1 MKLQEITWPVF
12 RLGEKKPEFDNGLVY
27 YHSEYVDEEVGKRVN
42 VRIVDDKNLPALSIG
57 LRRLHLM
64 QDKKTKMFPI
74 STAIYF
80 LADLLK
86 LAKASTWFVD
96 NSGQVFQYK
105 KATRAKLV
113 TKKIKQVL
121 PAQGFGCILEVEGI
135 ATRFKCLQ
143 RPSTYQ
149 EYAVILQNG
158 LSYMLYGLSETPR
171 ANSWRMV

>member
-1 MKLQEITWPVF
+1 MRLTEIVWPVF
-12 RLGEKKPEFDNGLVY
+12 RLGEKKPEFDNGLAY
-27 YHSEYVDEEVGKRVN
+27 YHSEYVDEEIGKRVN
-42 VRIVDDKNLPALSIG
+42 VRVIDDKSLPMETIG
-57 LRRLHLM
+57 LRRLHLI
-64 QDKKTKMFPI
+64 QAKTKMFPI

-105 KATRAKLV
+105 KATRAKLT

-121 PAQGFGCILEVEGI
+121 PAQGLGCVLEVEGI

-143 RPSTYQ
+143 RPKDYQ
-149 EYAVILQNG
+149 QYAVLLQNG
-158 LSYMLYGLSETPR
+158 MSYMLYGLSEMPR